1 MHVQKGRIY
10 CIYMNTTKVIF
21 NIPTTVKNAAAK
33 RAKHEGLTLTTIF
46 TQAARAYGAGEL
58 DVQAVDV
65 RPLRPSVARAIK
77 KVIADAERGI
87 NVSGPFTPE
96 ESEKHLR
103 SLMQ

>member
-1 MHVQKGRIY
+1 
-10 CIYMNTTKVIF
+10 MNTTKVIF
-21 NIPTTVKNAAAK
+21 NIPTVVKDAAAK

-58 DVQAVDV
+58 DVQAVNV

-77 KVIADAERGI
+77 KVIADAERGV
-87 NVSGPFTPE
+87 NVSGPFSLA

-103 SLMQ
+103 SLMR

>member
-10 CIYMNTTKVIF
+10 YIYMNTTKVIF
-21 NIPTTVKNAAAK
+21 NIPTAVKNAAAK

-58 DVQAVDV
+58 DVQAVDA

-87 NVSGPFTPE
+87 NVSGPFSLA

-103 SLMQ
+103 SLMR

>member
-1 MHVQKGRIY
+1 
-10 CIYMNTTKVIF
+10 MNTTKVIF
-21 NIPTTVKNAAAK
+21 NIPTAVKNAAAK

-58 DVQAVDV
+58 DVQAVDA

-87 NVSGPFTPE
+87 NVSGPFSLT

-103 SLMQ
+103 SLMR